1 MFESIKSQVRIII
14 ALTIRDMQN
23 QNKGLSGGLA
33 WAIIDVLLYVGAMSL
48 IRVFIKAFMP
58 PGMPPFTFL
67 VLGIVPWQTF
77 SATMKVGESAIQKNR
92 KLLSLPV
99 VTPLDVVLA
108 SALDQLCTYGI
119 VFAGLMLVCSYFESV
134 PPPRFPIGVILIFL
148 ASWFLGLTFGLMLAP
163 LYRMFQPAK
172 WLWKPVKKSFFWT
185 SGLYFVITSMP
196 ANLWPLMTWNPILH
210 INELMR
216 TYWFT
221 TYNTPIGSPAYIIV
235 WVLGLGVLGLSLER
249 FIRRVPA

>member
-1 MFESIKSQVRIII
+1 MFESIKSQFRIIV

-23 QNKGLSGGLA
+23 QNKGLEGGFV

-77 SATMKVGESAIQKNR
+77 SHTMKVGETIIQKNR

-99 VTPLDVVLA
+99 VTPLDVVFA
-108 SALDQLCTYGI
+108 GALDVLCTYGL
-119 VFAGLMLVCSYFESV
+119 VFIGLMIVCSYFESV
-134 PPPRFPIGVILIFL
+134 PAPRFPIGVILVFI
-148 ASWFLGLTFGLMLAP
+148 ASWIMGLNFGLMQAP

-172 WLWKPVKKSFFWT
+172 WLWKPIKKSFFWT

-196 ANLWPLMTWNPILH
+196 PTLWPLMTWNPILH

-221 TYNTPIGSPAYIIV
+221 TYNTPIGSPAYV
-235 WVLGLGVLGLSLER
+235 MAWVAGLALFGLALER
-249 FIRRVPA
+249 FIRRVPV